1 MLTYAF
7 SRLLMICQYHGVNVM
22 GNTTKARILG
32 MVRGNGNGYLVV
44 DGAYGL
50 ESPMDVFKFSSF
62 CFLSCQSR
70 HAHQLVL
77 I

>member
-1 MLTYAF
+1 M
-7 SRLLMICQYHGVNVM
+7 
-22 GNTTKARILG
+22 G

-50 ESPMDVFKFSSF
+50 ESPMDIFKFSSF
-62 CFLSCQSR
+62 SFLHCQSR
-70 HAHQLVL
+70 YAPQLVL